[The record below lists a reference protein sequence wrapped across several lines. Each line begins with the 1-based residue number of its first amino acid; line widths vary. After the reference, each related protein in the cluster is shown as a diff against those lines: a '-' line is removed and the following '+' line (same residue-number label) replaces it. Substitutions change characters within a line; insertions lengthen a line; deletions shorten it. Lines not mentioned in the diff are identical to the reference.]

1 MQALNKWGFAV
12 QIAAVYIGTVIGA
25 GFATGK
31 EITVFFTQFGLYGLL
46 AICLSGFLFIFFGTK
61 MMEKA
66 IDLHADSYETL
77 NRYLFGKKA
86 AGFVNVMMMA
96 MLFGVCGVML
106 SGAGAVFEEQLRVG
120 RGTGILLTVLLAFFV
135 MCFGIKGLLGVN
147 TFVVPLMLLFN
158 FLLLSQSVQSP
169 GFIQALMARPESV
182 DMPRALLRA
191 LSYAALNLA
200 LAQAVLVPV
209 AAEVKDKEV
218 VRAGGILG
226 GLFLTLILI
235 SSHLSL
241 VTLPD
246 VAKVE
251 IPMAHIVK
259 ASFPGIYFIYVLLI
273 FGEIFTSIIGD
284 AYGLERQMQKYM
296 PMKSGLLYG
305 VIFSAILLI
314 SSLHYGPLLS
324 VLYPLFGYFSLV
336 FMMALGIKT
345 IRG

>member
-1 MQALNKWGFAV
+1 
-12 QIAAVYIGTVIGA
+12 
-25 GFATGK
+25 
-31 EITVFFTQFGLYGLL
+31 
-46 AICLSGFLFIFFGTK
+46 
-61 MMEKA
+61 
-66 IDLHADSYETL
+66 
-77 NRYLFGKKA
+77 
-86 AGFVNVMMMA
+86 
-96 MLFGVCGVML
+96 
-106 SGAGAVFEEQLRVG
+106 
-120 RGTGILLTVLLAFFV
+120 
-135 MCFGIKGLLGVN
+135 
-147 TFVVPLMLLFN
+147 
-158 FLLLSQSVQSP
+158 
-169 GFIQALMARPESV
+169 
-182 DMPRALLRA
+182 MPRALLRA

-226 GLFLTLILI
+226 GVFLTLILI

-305 VIFSAILLI
+305 LIFSAILLI
-314 SSLHYGPLLS
+314 SSLHYYRYYRFYIPCS
-324 VLYPLFGYFSLV
+324 AISALFL
-336 FMMALGIKT
+336 
-345 IRG
+345 